1 MNIATSRLRFA
12 FFVLALFAAIPA
24 RAQSLSPAQIKQIE
38 DIAQTIALQHNQNAK
53 AMLDDT
59 TVSSRATAVGRNV
72 RFENTL
78 RVKKGLPAAKLK
90 EFSDETQREVVSR
103 SCIVNASNPAFDRG
117 LTYTFVYA
125 NTYGEKLAEFN
136 VDKSVCARYR

>member
-1 MNIATSRLRFA
+1 MNIATSRLRSA
-12 FFVLALFAAIPA
+12 FCVLALFAAIPA

-103 SCIVNASNPAFDRG
+103 SCMVNASNPAFDRG
-117 LTYTFVYA
+117 LTYTFVYT
-125 NTYGEKLAEFN
+125 NTHGEKLAEFN